1 MGKIAVAVLVA
12 LPALILRLS
21 GTHLPAG
28 PAILV
33 FGGAVVAC
41 AFLLVWAAEAAHHD
55 ISGSL
60 ATALLAV
67 IAVLPEYAVD
77 LFFAWSA
84 GHVPQ
89 NAHYAAANM
98 TGSNRLLLGLGWP
111 FVVLLFVLGARRRGE
126 RRSGIVLRPGR
137 RVDLGFL
144 AAASVYSLVV
154 PFTRR
159 IAWYDSVVLLAIFA
173 AYLWRAAQGE
183 REEPELIG
191 VSRQIGDLPRA
202 RRRTAIAA
210 LMLAATAFVVAA
222 SAPFAQALV
231 AGGREL
237 GIDEFLLV
245 QWLAPL
251 SSESPEML
259 VAAVLAL
266 RGHQDTALGTLLA
279 AKVNQWTLLVG
290 SLPIAYAIGGGG
302 SEGIVLDARQT
313 EEFILTAAQTVLGFA
328 VLADLRLQI
337 WESLVLL
344 LLFLLQFPF
353 PQPEVRI
360 GFAAAYGALAIALLV
375 RRRRELPGIA
385 QAAFCPE
392 TAPQP

>member
-1 MGKIAVAVLVA
+1 
-12 LPALILRLS
+12 
-21 GTHLPAG
+21 
-28 PAILV
+28 
-33 FGGAVVAC
+33 
-41 AFLLVWAAEAAHHD
+41 
-55 ISGSL
+55 
-60 ATALLAV
+60 
-67 IAVLPEYAVD
+67 
-77 LFFAWSA
+77 
-84 GHVPQ
+84 
-89 NAHYAAANM
+89 
-98 TGSNRLLLGLGWP
+98 
-111 FVVLLFVLGARRRGE
+111 
-126 RRSGIVLRPGR
+126 
-137 RVDLGFL
+137 
-144 AAASVYSLVV
+144 
-154 PFTRR
+154 
-159 IAWYDSVVLLAIFA
+159 
-173 AYLWRAAQGE
+173 
-183 REEPELIG
+183 
-191 VSRQIGDLPRA
+191 
-202 RRRTAIAA
+202 
-210 LMLAATAFVVAA
+210 
-222 SAPFAQALV
+222 
-231 AGGREL
+231 
-237 GIDEFLLV
+237 
-245 QWLAPL
+245 
-251 SSESPEML
+251 PEML